1 MRRVVPVLAL
11 ALTFAA
17 SLLAQSQAPP
27 PASIDG
33 NWSFVMDSQM
43 GQVSARVTMKTKGE
57 EVTGSMT
64 LDDGRVW
71 PIEKGVLKGQ
81 ELSFLLTRQRPTGGS
96 MIYKMAGKVS
106 GDSITGVA
114 TADMDGQTLE
124 LPWSMKRV
132 K

>member
-1 MRRVVPVLAL
+1 MRRVVPVLVL

-17 SLLAQSQAPP
+17 SLLGQSQAPP
-27 PASIDG
+27 PTSIDG

-43 GQVSARVTMKTKGE
+43 GQVSARVTMKTTGD

-96 MIYKMAGKVS
+96 MIYNMAGKVS

-124 LPWSMKRV
+124 LPWSMKRL

>member
-1 MRRVVPVLAL
+1 MRRVVPALVL

-17 SLLAQSQAPP
+17 SLLGQSQAPP
-27 PASIDG
+27 PTSIDG

-43 GQVSARVTMKTKGE
+43 GQVSARVTMKTTGD

-96 MIYKMAGKVS
+96 MIYNMAGKVS

-124 LPWSMKRV
+124 LPWSMKRL

>member
-1 MRRVVPVLAL
+1 MRRVVPVLVL

-17 SLLAQSQAPP
+17 SLLGQSQAPP
-27 PASIDG
+27 PTSIDG

-43 GQVSARVTMKTKGE
+43 GQVSARVTMKTKGD

-96 MIYKMAGKVS
+96 MIYNMAGKVS

-124 LPWSMKRV
+124 LPWSMKRL